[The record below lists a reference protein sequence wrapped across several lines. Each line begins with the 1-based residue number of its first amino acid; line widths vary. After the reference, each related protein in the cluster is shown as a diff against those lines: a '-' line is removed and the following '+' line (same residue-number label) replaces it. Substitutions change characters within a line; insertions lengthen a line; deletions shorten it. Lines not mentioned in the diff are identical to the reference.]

1 MPTRSDGCVLPST
14 VPPQEVCTETHQDKG
29 RTSKRATHSGAWRSC
44 RARDAP
50 TLRRRPSTG
59 WRWLS
64 QNAEDRAQALKLC
77 SGRPVNRLC
86 GGAASVGREQ
96 FEVWCGVDRNRAS
109 GKVGRP
115 TTHPI
120 HIGSTRRD
128 GGMTSRLIGR
138 LPCLLGRHRLAHII
152 TVNGN
157 GVLRWRIRCSDP
169 ETAQQVPAVRLR
181 PRSTTG
187 ALSAAVCRSPIL
199 AETCCARRPGWSR
212 RSRPLTL
219 KRSTSS
225 ASMSKIRCCSC
236 SVCASWL
243 GMG

>member
-120 HIGSTRRD
+120 HIGSTATGRRHD
-128 GGMTSRLIGR
+128 FASDRPPPVPPRPSPVG
-138 LPCLLGRHRLAHII
+138 AHNY
-152 TVNGN
+152 VNGN

>member
-1 MPTRSDGCVLPST
+1 LRMPTRSDGCVLPST

-50 TLRRRPSTG
+50 ALRRRPSTG

-120 HIGSTRRD
+120 HIGSTATGRRHDFASDRPPPVPPRPSPVGAHNYGQRQRSTPLAHPLQRSRD
-128 GGMTSRLIGR
+128 GTAGACRSTPSKIDNRSLVGR
-138 LPCLLGRHRLAHII
+138 CLPLPDLG
-152 TVNGN
+152 GD
-157 GVLRWRIRCSDP
+157 VLRTAAGLVKAFTTADVEAINVLGKHVEDP
-169 ETAQQVPAVRLR
+169 VL
-181 PRSTTG
+181 
-187 ALSAAVCRSPIL
+187 
-199 AETCCARRPGWSR
+199 
-212 RSRPLTL
+212 
-219 KRSTSS
+219 
-225 ASMSKIRCCSC
+225 
-236 SVCASWL
+236 
-243 GMG
+243 